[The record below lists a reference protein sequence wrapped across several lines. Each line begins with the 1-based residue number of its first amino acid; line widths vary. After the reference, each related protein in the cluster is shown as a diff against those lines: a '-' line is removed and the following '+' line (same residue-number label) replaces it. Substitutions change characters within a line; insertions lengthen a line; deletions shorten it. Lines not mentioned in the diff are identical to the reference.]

1 MPSLASMRQLDPGGD
16 SFQPLGPPIRET
28 PVDPTPLP
36 KPTGTPGVVQMPDG
50 KLATNLPD
58 PTVKPATKLDLSGT
72 VTGRHSGCEANL
84 SNEPKAVVREPQV
97 GDLVRV
103 LSGQPFIG
111 PINEMVGNVYPV
123 KEVRASSIELAG
135 GWFFH
140 RPGVIS
146 NDGRLETEFA
156 ESPL

>member
-72 VTGRHSGCEANL
+72 VTGRT
-84 SNEPKAVVREPQV
+84 PQV
-97 GDLVRV
+97 GDWVRI
-103 LSGQPFIG
+103 LSGQDDVQSIAC
-111 PINEMVGNVYPV
+111 MVGYRFQITGVRPNYI
-123 KEVRASSIELAG
+123 EVGRFVF
-135 GWFFH
+135 WP
-140 RPGVIS
+140 PGKKS
-146 NDGRLETEFA
+146 HDGQLETEFA
-156 ESPL
+156 ELPL